1 MSGTGLPESEADTEA
16 QAEDVVRLVRQVFG
30 EDVVGAYLHGSA
42 VLDGLRPSSDLD
54 VLAVLRRRTTAG
66 ERRAL
71 VAALLRISG
80 TGGTGDGGDG
90 GGGGGEEGG
99 GRRPVELTVVV
110 QDDVRPWRYPPRCEF
125 QYGEWL
131 RTEYER
137 GETPGPGESPDL
149 APLITMALLGD
160 APLCGPPPADAL
172 DAVPPEDLRRGI
184 VAGVPE
190 LLAELEDDTR
200 NVVLT
205 LARVWRTLATGEI
218 GSKDAAAGWAL
229 ARLPE
234 EHRPVLSRARAGYL
248 GRLGADRERWDDLL
262 PRLRPYAEQVTAEIE
277 RLASG

>member
-1 MSGTGLPESEADTEA
+1 MTTTEA

-30 EDVVGAYLHGSA
+30 ADVVGAYLHGSA

-71 VAALLRISG
+71 VDALLRISG
-80 TGGTGDGGDG
+80 TGNGGSG
-90 GGGGGEEGG
+90 
-99 GRRPVELTVVV
+99 RPVELTVVV

-137 GETPGPGESPDL
+137 GRTPGPGESPDL

-160 APLCGPPPADAL
+160 APLYGPPPAAAL
-172 DAVPPEDLRRGI
+172 DAVPHEDLRRGI

-218 GSKDAAAGWAL
+218 GSKDAAADWAL

-248 GRLGADRERWDDLL
+248 GPLGAERESWDDLL
-262 PRLRPYAEQVTAEIE
+262 PRLRPYAGHVAAEIE
-277 RLASG
+277 RPASA